1 MPNQHNP
8 STRRRD
14 RAIPDAA
21 WIRALLQRVPVGVLA
36 AISDGEPYLHPTSFV
51 YDPATHAIFIHSAR
65 SGRMPIALAAND
77 RVCFTVYE
85 MGRLL
90 PAAVAMQFG
99 VEYASVIITGRA
111 TRVDDE
117 EAARHALQ
125 QLISRYFPHL
135 HAGVDYR
142 SPTEDEAR
150 RTAVYRIAIDTWS
163 GKQHTAAPDA
173 PGAFWYAPP
182 KGDDR

>member
-1 MPNQHNP
+1 MTPP
-8 STRRRD
+8 PTRRRD
-14 RAIPDAA
+14 RAIPDDA

-51 YDPATHAIFIHSAR
+51 YDPTAHAIYTHSAR
-65 SGRMPIALAAND
+65 SGRMPAALAANE

-111 TRVDDE
+111 TRVDDAA
-117 EAARHALQ
+117 AARHALQ

-135 HAGVDYR
+135 HAGTDYR
-142 SPTEDEAR
+142 PPTDDEAR
-150 RTAVYRIAIDTWS
+150 RTAVYRIAIDAWS

-173 PGAFWYAPP
+173 PGAFWYEILE
-182 KGDDR
+182 GDDR